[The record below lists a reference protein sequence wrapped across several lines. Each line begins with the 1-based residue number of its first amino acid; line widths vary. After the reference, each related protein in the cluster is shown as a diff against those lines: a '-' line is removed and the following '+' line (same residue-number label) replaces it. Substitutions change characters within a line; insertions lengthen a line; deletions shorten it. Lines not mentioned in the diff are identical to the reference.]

1 MKRILVLNGPNLNLL
16 GRRESEHYGRTTWA
30 DIEIRLRHVAAE
42 LGVEIDVVQ
51 SNHEGALLDAL
62 HAAPGRHD
70 GILLNPGALTHTSIA
85 LYDGLLASG
94 VPAVEVHLSNLARR
108 EGFRRRSWTARAA
121 VGTVMGFGGRSYE
134 WGLRALV
141 AALEPA

>member
-16 GRRESEHYGRTTWA
+16 GRRETEHYGRTTWA
-30 DIEIRLRHVAAE
+30 EVEARLRRVAAE
-42 LGVEIDVVQ
+42 LGVEIEVVQ

-85 LYDGLLASG
+85 LYDGLLG
-94 VPAVEVHLSNLARR
+94 VGLPAVEVHLSNLARR
-108 EGFRRRSWTARAA
+108 EGYRRRSWTARAA
-121 VGTVMGFGGRSYE
+121 LGTVTGFGARSYE

-141 AALEPA
+141 AALEKP